1 MATYYAIPCPPS
13 LRQNFDLLI
22 QNFEANSKV
31 PQNALL
37 IDVANDY
44 TDKIIEVMVLG
55 NSQMMDQES
64 FSAKVLNNVAT
75 VIKATAH
82 TLIKQVLHKMK
93 NDEMAPLTRQIRA
106 RKLVINDGEYIS
118 FPVPPALAQAYRES
132 FEQIKQGNIE
142 VRDKLMHA
150 MLEFSLLA
158 NHYFYTESFKPLKLG
173 FVTRKIADL
182 GGVTINRASQAAVKK
197 LVPQLNIDELKEFVA
212 YLEPFFVDVATTN
225 EDAV

>member
-1 MATYYAIPCPPS
+1 MATYYAIPCPQE

-22 QNFEANSKV
+22 TRFEQKV
-31 PQNALL
+31 PQPQNELL
-37 IDVANDY
+37 INVANDY

-93 NDEMAPLTRQIRA
+93 NEEMAPLTQQIRA
-106 RKLVINDGEYIS
+106 RKLVINGMDCIS
-118 FPVPPALAQAYRES
+118 FPVPDNLIASYRHA
-132 FEQIKQGNIE
+132 FEQIKLGNIQ
-142 VRDKLMHA
+142 VREQLMHA

-158 NHYFYTESFKPLKLG
+158 NHYFYTESIKPLKLG
-173 FVTRKIADL
+173 FVTRKVADL
-182 GGVTINRASQAAVKK
+182 GGVTINKASQAAIKK

-212 YLEPFFVDVATTN
+212 YLEPFFVDVPRS
-225 EDAV
+225 

>member
-1 MATYYAIPCPPS
+1 MATYYAIPCPS
-13 LRQNFDLLI
+13 ELRQNFDLLI
-22 QNFEANSKV
+22 AHFEQKV
-31 PQNALL
+31 PQPQNELL
-37 IDVANDY
+37 IKVANDY

-93 NDEMAPLTRQIRA
+93 NEEMAPLTQQIRA
-106 RKLVINDGEYIS
+106 RKLVINGMDCIS
-118 FPVPPALAQAYRES
+118 FPVPDSLAASYRNA
-132 FEQIKQGNIE
+132 FEQIKQGNQ
-142 VRDKLMHA
+142 VREQLMHA

-158 NHYFYTESFKPLKLG
+158 NHYFYTESIKPLKLG
-173 FVTRKIADL
+173 FVTRKVADL
-182 GGVTINRASQAAVKK
+182 GGVTINKASQAAIKK

-212 YLEPFFVDVATTN
+212 YLEPFFVDVPRS
-225 EDAV
+225 